1 VQFEVPQLTASF
13 YGAALPIIILCSTGI
28 VALLMAVSKSLA
40 SPRVQY
46 WLNFGALLLSLLLVI
61 RLYAISGA
69 ASEMFLSGGF
79 VSGRLGFFGQGAIIG
94 IALVISLLM
103 GEGYLKEKFFRGE
116 IIALFHMVI
125 AGMCTMVATDD
136 LVTLFVGLEM
146 ASIGVYALIGYT
158 NPTKLSQEGS
168 IKYFVLGAVAAAI
181 LLFGFAF
188 LYAATGT
195 LRISEISSSIG
206 KISGHSWVELGAILT
221 IAGLGFKMALVP
233 FHMWTPDAYEGSP
246 TGLTAFMAT
255 AMKTMIMVAAI
266 RMFENGLDGV
276 HAVWLPVIGFM
287 AAASLLFANI
297 MALAQ
302 QSVKRMLAY
311 SSIAHSGYMALA
323 LASMSGGVS
332 QYSVPSILFYLIGY
346 VLVSLG
352 AFAVIMWLEN
362 ERCENIIVDDL
373 TGLAKQHPYA
383 ATALAL
389 FMFSLGG
396 MPPTVGF
403 ISKLYIF
410 NSALSNNMIGL
421 IVVAAIGSTISLY
434 YYMRIIVR
442 MFMMDSSPVLGALI
456 KPVASK
462 VTSGVVLVCAIL
474 IILFG
479 TLLPESGMRVARH
492 TSGEVTGGL

>member
-1 VQFEVPQLTASF
+1 VNFEIPQLTASF
-13 YGAALPIIILCSTGI
+13 YGAALPILLLCTTGI
-28 VALLMAVSKSLA
+28 VALLMGVSKNLNTVRASYLINTVALVLA
-40 SPRVQY
+40 
-46 WLNFGALLLSLLLVI
+46 LIAAI
-61 RLYAISGA
+61 RQYAISGS

-79 VSGRLGFFGQGAIIG
+79 VAGRLGYFGQGAIIG
-94 IALVISLLM
+94 IALVVSLLM
-103 GEGYLKEKFFRGE
+103 GESYIRDKFFRGE

-158 NPTKLSQEGS
+158 SPNKLSQEGA
-168 IKYFVLGAVAAAI
+168 IKYFVLGSIAAAI

-195 LRISEISSSIG
+195 LRISEISAAIG
-206 KISGHSWVELGAILT
+206 KISGHSWVELGAIFT

-233 FHMWTPDAYEGSP
+233 FHMWAPDAYEGSP

-266 RMFENGLDGV
+266 RIFENGLDTV
-276 HAVWLPVIGFM
+276 HSVWLPVLGFM

-362 ERCENIIVDDL
+362 ERCENIIIDDL
-373 TGLAKQHPYA
+373 TGLSKQHPYA
-383 ATALAL
+383 AIALAV

-410 NSALSNNMIGL
+410 NAALSNHMIGL
-421 IVVAAIGSTISLY
+421 VVIAAIGSTISLY
-434 YYMRIIVR
+434 YYMRVIVR
-442 MFMMDSSPVLGALI
+442 MFMMDASPVLGALI
-456 KPVASK
+456 KPTRSK
-462 VTSGVVLVCAIL
+462 ITIGVVSICAVLV
-474 IILFG
+474 ILFG
-479 TLLPESGMRVARH
+479 TILPEAGLHIARH
-492 TSGEVTGGL
+492 SSGEVTGG